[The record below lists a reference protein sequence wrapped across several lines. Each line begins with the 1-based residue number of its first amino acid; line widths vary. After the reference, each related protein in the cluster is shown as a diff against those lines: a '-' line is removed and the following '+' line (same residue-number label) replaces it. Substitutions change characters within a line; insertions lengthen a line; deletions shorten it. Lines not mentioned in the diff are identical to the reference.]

1 MKKLYIEYD
10 PKIGIYAK
18 SVSDNGTVKKY
29 IDNSESRNFTKLID
43 VIKKHLKKGY
53 SVVGNNI
60 IVSDINICIGKNII
74 FDIYNDDIEFGI
86 YKGRSKKAN
95 RFKSV
100 AGVTFLSALLAL
112 ELFVNKNNILT
123 RYQEDASYDHALE
136 EVVNEPEAPDIMPS
150 EPPMPK
156 EKIYTIFK
164 GVEGTEEKYADF
176 DRCKEEYGELI
187 QKYAS
192 CYGIDPSIITAIGAM
207 NINEHDLNSVNYYG
221 QIGIMG
227 LEYYQLHEREIRVY
241 NYETHQFDRFTIVA
255 EPPSNPAQ
263 GIKYENMKDPESN
276 IKIMCA
282 LIQIAYRDF
291 SNNLIMALE
300 SISKGYKLL
309 SNEIYEYCITKNLI
323 TSYVYNNKVDYEWLK
338 SIWPYDIEKS
348 YAIRVLSYIRPGTEV
363 VMGSYSLEKV
373 VDVDGISSNRI
384 EASTD
389 KYKIDSYTKEK
400 TLR

>member
-18 SVSDNGTVKKY
+18 TVSDNGTVKKY
-29 IDNSESRNFTKLID
+29 IDNSESKNFTKLMN

-60 IVSDINICIGKNII
+60 IVSDINICISKNII

-112 ELFVNKNNILT
+112 ELFVNKNNLLT
-123 RYQEDASYDHALE
+123 RYQEDPSFDYALE
-136 EVVNEPEAPDIMPS
+136 EVVEEVVSTPAPA
-150 EPPMPK
+150 K
-156 EKIYTIFK
+156 QEKVYTIFK
-164 GVEGTEEKYADF
+164 GVEGTEEMYQDF
-176 DRCKEEYGELI
+176 DRCKEEYGDLI

-192 CYGIDPSIITAIGAM
+192 SYGIDPSIITAIGAS
-207 NINEHDLNSVNYYG
+207 NINERNLNSVNYYG
-221 QIGIMG
+221 NIGIMG
-227 LEYYQLHEREIRVY
+227 LKYYQLHQREVRVFNY
-241 NYETHQFDRFTIVA
+241 NTKQFDRFTIIA
-255 EPPSNPAQ
+255 EPISDPQ
-263 GIKYENMKDPESN
+263 EGVIYENMQDPESN

-282 LIQIAYRDF
+282 LIQIAYRDYD
-291 SNNLIMALE
+291 NNLMMALE
-300 SISKGYKLL
+300 SILKKYKDFRREISDYSKIHGI
-309 SNEIYEYCITKNLI
+309 S
-323 TSYVYNNKVDYEWLK
+323 TSLVYGNKVDYSWLT
-338 SIWPYDIEKS
+338 DIYNHDLSRS
-348 YAIRVLSYIRPGTEV
+348 YALKILSYIRPGTEIIMV
-363 VMGSYSLEKV
+363 DYSLDEVMDAEGKTRNL
-373 VDVDGISSNRI
+373 IMPKF
-384 EASTD
+384 D

>member
-18 SVSDNGTVKKY
+18 TVSDNGTVKKY
-29 IDNSESRNFTKLID
+29 IDNSESKNFTKLMN

-60 IVSDINICIGKNII
+60 IVSDINICISKNII

-112 ELFVNKNNILT
+112 ELFVNKNNLLT
-123 RYQEDASYDHALE
+123 RYQEDPSFDYALE
-136 EVVNEPEAPDIMPS
+136 EVVEEVVSTPAPA
-150 EPPMPK
+150 K
-156 EKIYTIFK
+156 QEKVYTIFK
-164 GVEGTEEKYADF
+164 GVEGTEEMYQDF
-176 DRCKEEYGELI
+176 DRCKEEYGDLI

-192 CYGIDPSIITAIGAM
+192 SYGIDPSIITAIGAS
-207 NINEHDLNSVNYYG
+207 NINERNLNSVNYYG
-221 QIGIMG
+221 NIGIMG
-227 LEYYQLHEREIRVY
+227 LKYYQLHQREVRVFNY
-241 NYETHQFDRFTIVA
+241 NTKQFDRFTIIA
-255 EPPSNPAQ
+255 EPISDPQ
-263 GIKYENMKDPESN
+263 EGVIYENMQDPESN

-282 LIQIAYRDF
+282 LIQIAYRDYD
-291 SNNLIMALE
+291 NNLMMALE
-300 SISKGYKLL
+300 SILKKYKDFRREISDYSKINGI
-309 SNEIYEYCITKNLI
+309 S
-323 TSYVYNNKVDYEWLK
+323 TSLVYSNKVDYSWLT
-338 SIWPYDIEKS
+338 DIYNHDLSRS
-348 YAIRVLSYIRPGTEV
+348 YALKILSYIRPGTEIIMV
-363 VMGSYSLEKV
+363 DYSLDEVMDAEGKTRNL
-373 VDVDGISSNRI
+373 IMPKF
-384 EASTD
+384 D

>member
-18 SVSDNGTVKKY
+18 SVSDNGTIKKY
-29 IDNSESRNFTKLID
+29 IDNSESKNFTKLMN

-60 IVSDINICIGKNII
+60 IVSDINICISKNII

-112 ELFVNKNNILT
+112 ELFVNKNNLLT
-123 RYQEDASYDHALE
+123 RYQEDPSFDYALE
-136 EVVNEPEAPDIMPS
+136 EVVEEVVSTPAPA
-150 EPPMPK
+150 K
-156 EKIYTIFK
+156 QEKVYTIFK
-164 GVEGTEEKYADF
+164 GVEGTEEMYQDF
-176 DRCKEEYGELI
+176 DRCKEEYGDLI

-192 CYGIDPSIITAIGAM
+192 SYGIDPSIITAIGAS
-207 NINEHDLNSVNYYG
+207 NINERNLNSVNYYG
-221 QIGIMG
+221 NIGIMG
-227 LEYYQLHEREIRVY
+227 LKYYQLHKREVRVFNY
-241 NYETHQFDRFTIVA
+241 NTKQFDRFTIIA
-255 EPPSNPAQ
+255 EPISDPQ
-263 GIKYENMKDPESN
+263 EGVIYENMQDPESN

-282 LIQIAYRDF
+282 LIQIAYRDYD
-291 SNNLIMALE
+291 NNLVMALE
-300 SISKGYKLL
+300 SILKKYKDFRREISDYSKIHGI
-309 SNEIYEYCITKNLI
+309 S
-323 TSYVYNNKVDYEWLK
+323 TSLVYGNKVDYSWLT
-338 SIWPYDIEKS
+338 DIYNHDLSRS
-348 YAIRVLSYIRPGTEV
+348 YALKILSYIRPGTEIIMV
-363 VMGSYSLEKV
+363 DYSLDEVMDAEGKTRNL
-373 VDVDGISSNRI
+373 IMPKF
-384 EASTD
+384 D